1 MIPKRWHGLYG
12 SQQER
17 ELIDESAT
25 KSPWIQNLFFVDG
38 DSWTLNPIIQTKSLE
53 FAVSHVCI
61 ANIYIYI
68 YIYIYSYS
76 YSYS

>member
-1 MIPKRWHGLYG
+1 MIPKRWHGLHG

-38 DSWTLNPIIQTKSLE
+38 DSWTLNPIIQTKSLSLQCLTS
-53 FAVSHVCI
+53 ALQ
-61 ANIYIYI
+61 IYI
-68 YIYIYSYS
+68 YIYIYSYN
-76 YSYS
+76 YS